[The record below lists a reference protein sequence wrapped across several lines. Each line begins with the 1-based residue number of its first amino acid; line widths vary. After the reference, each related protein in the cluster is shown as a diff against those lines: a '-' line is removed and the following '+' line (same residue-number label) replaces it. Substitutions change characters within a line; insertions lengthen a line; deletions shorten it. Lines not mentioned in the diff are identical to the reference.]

1 MYCGQAMKYY
11 EQEHSPLEEL
21 LQFRDSFKADYT
33 KQLEKLN
40 EKKAALFG
48 KAFSLWEYSGS
59 MDELISRSQQLKSNK
74 QEAYKYMLSKE
85 TQRLHEVS
93 EELNFYT
100 NQCLEE
106 PRRVGKD
113 NGEKLIEHFMD

>member
-1 MYCGQAMKYY
+1 
-11 EQEHSPLEEL
+11 
-21 LQFRDSFKADYT
+21 
-33 KQLEKLN
+33 
-40 EKKAALFG
+40 
-48 KAFSLWEYSGS
+48 
-59 MDELISRSQQLKSNK
+59 
-74 QEAYKYMLSKE
+74 MLSEE

-100 NQCLEE
+100 NQCLDE